1 MYPQWG
7 CPLVR
12 QNSKKNDLHGACP
25 GLLAEGWVMSETDVE
40 LGPVDYI
47 VVAFPAGKADF
58 PARWRPS

>member
-1 MYPQWG
+1 
-7 CPLVR
+7 VR